1 MSKNQYTLLVFSI
14 IGILLL
20 IPGYGVHFFEQIW
33 NFPGNLFSDD
43 FKESFPL
50 ATIPLM
56 VISLLGTGMY
66 MTFKLGFPQL
76 TRIIHGIKVTR
87 GDYDSTE
94 DEGDLNHFK
103 ALSTALAATV
113 GIGNIAGVAIAIQI
127 GGPGALFWMWIS
139 AIVGMATKFFTCSL
153 GIMYRGYDS
162 DNVLQGGPMY
172 VIEQGM
178 GKKFKFLSYWFSIA
192 GLVGCLSLLQ
202 ANQLTQIMS
211 DYVAKSFEIEKS
223 FNLNLTI
230 GIVIALIVSLVIFG
244 GLSRI
249 AEVASKIVPF
259 MVIIYLLSGLFIV
272 LSNATLIPS
281 IFSNIF
287 SSAFNGSSVAGGF
300 AGTAIVI
307 SQGFRRAAFSN
318 EAGMGTEVMAIGAS
332 KNNQPI
338 KSGLVAM
345 IGPLIDTIIV
355 CTITGLVILLSS
367 EWIEGSY
374 SGVSLT
380 QKSFSNYLGLAGDYI
395 LIFSVATFTLS
406 TMFGY
411 SYYGCKCASYLFGTN
426 SKFYYRIFY
435 ILTLVIGSVLSLD
448 LAVNIVDAMFALMAF
463 PTMISALYL
472 APNIKKEAN
481 RYFASIKD
489 N

>member
-1 MSKNQYTLLVFSI
+1 MDIINNFFAELSNFLWGNFGVANLVIGGGVFFLIYSKLTPFRYFKHAFE
-14 IGILLL
+14 ILL
-20 IPGYGVHFFEQIW
+20 GKH
-33 NFPGNLFSDD
+33 DD
-43 FKESFPL
+43 P
-50 ATIPLM
+50 
-56 VISLLGTGMY
+56 
-66 MTFKLGFPQL
+66 
-76 TRIIHGIKVTR
+76 
-87 GDYDSTE
+87 D
-94 DEGDLNHFK
+94 DEGQISHFQ
-103 ALSTALAATV
+103 ALSTALSSTV
-113 GIGNIAGVAIAIQI
+113 GIGNIAGVAVAISL

-211 DYVAKSFEIEKS
+211 DYVVKSFDIEQS
-223 FNLNLTI
+223 FNLNLII
-230 GIVIALIVSLVIFG
+230 GIIIAILVSSVIFG

-259 MVIIYLLSGLFIV
+259 MVIVYLFSGLFIV
-272 LSNATLIPS
+272 LSNASSIPA

-287 SSAFNGSSVAGGF
+287 TSAFNGSSVAGGF

-367 EWIEGSY
+367 EWIEGTY

-411 SYYGCKCASYLFGTN
+411 SYYGCKCASYLFGAN

-435 ILTLVIGSVLSLD
+435 VLTLVVGSVLSLD

-472 APNIKKEAN
+472 APNINKEAN
-481 RYFASIKD
+481 KYFASIED
-489 N
+489 NK

>member
-1 MSKNQYTLLVFSI
+1 MEIINNFFAELSNFLWGNFGVANLV
-14 IGILLL
+14 IGGGVFFLVYSRLTPFRYIKHAFEILL
-20 IPGYGVHFFEQIW
+20 GKH
-33 NFPGNLFSDD
+33 DD
-43 FKESFPL
+43 P
-50 ATIPLM
+50 
-56 VISLLGTGMY
+56 
-66 MTFKLGFPQL
+66 
-76 TRIIHGIKVTR
+76 
-87 GDYDSTE
+87 D
-94 DEGDLNHFK
+94 DEGQISHFQ
-103 ALSTALAATV
+103 ALSTALSSTV
-113 GIGNIAGVAIAIQI
+113 GIGNIAGVAVAISL

-211 DYVAKSFEIEKS
+211 DYVVKSFEIEQT
-223 FNLNLTI
+223 FNLELTI

-259 MVIIYLLSGLFIV
+259 MVMVYLLSGLFIV
-272 LSNATLIPS
+272 LSNASSIPA

-367 EWIEGSY
+367 EWIEGTY

-411 SYYGCKCASYLFGTN
+411 SYYGCKCASYLFGAN

-435 ILTLVIGSVLSLD
+435 VLTLVLGSVLSLD

>member
-1 MSKNQYTLLVFSI
+1 MDIINNFFAELSNFLWGNFGVANLVIGGGVFFLIYSKLTPFRYFKHAFE
-14 IGILLL
+14 ILL
-20 IPGYGVHFFEQIW
+20 GKH
-33 NFPGNLFSDD
+33 DD
-43 FKESFPL
+43 P
-50 ATIPLM
+50 
-56 VISLLGTGMY
+56 
-66 MTFKLGFPQL
+66 
-76 TRIIHGIKVTR
+76 
-87 GDYDSTE
+87 D
-94 DEGDLNHFK
+94 DEGQISHFQ
-103 ALSTALAATV
+103 ALSTALSSTV
-113 GIGNIAGVAIAIQI
+113 GIGNIAGVAVAISL

-211 DYVAKSFEIEKS
+211 DYVVKSFDIEQS
-223 FNLNLTI
+223 FNLNLII
-230 GIVIALIVSLVIFG
+230 GIIIAILVSSVIFG

-259 MVIIYLLSGLFIV
+259 MVMVYLLSGLFIV
-272 LSNATLIPS
+272 LSNASLIPA

-287 SSAFNGSSVAGGF
+287 TSAFNGSSVAGGF

-367 EWIEGSY
+367 EWIEGTY

-411 SYYGCKCASYLFGTN
+411 SYYGCKCASYLFGAN

-435 ILTLVIGSVLSLD
+435 VLTLVLGSVLSLD

>member
-1 MSKNQYTLLVFSI
+1 MDIINNFFAELSNFLWGNFGVANLV
-14 IGILLL
+14 IGGGVFFLIYSRLTPFRYFKHAFEILLGKHDDPDDKGQ
-20 IPGYGVHFFEQIW
+20 ISHFQ
-33 NFPGNLFSDD
+33 
-43 FKESFPL
+43 
-50 ATIPLM
+50 
-56 VISLLGTGMY
+56 
-66 MTFKLGFPQL
+66 
-76 TRIIHGIKVTR
+76 
-87 GDYDSTE
+87 
-94 DEGDLNHFK
+94 
-103 ALSTALAATV
+103 ALSTALSSTV
-113 GIGNIAGVAIAIQI
+113 GIGNIAGVAVAISL

-211 DYVAKSFEIEKS
+211 DYVVKSFNVEQS

-230 GIVIALIVSLVIFG
+230 GIIIAILVSSVIFG

-259 MVIIYLLSGLFIV
+259 MVMVYLLSGLFIV
-272 LSNATLIPS
+272 LSNASSIPA

-367 EWIEGSY
+367 EWIVGTY

-380 QKSFSNYLGLAGDYI
+380 QKSFSNYLGLVGDYI

-411 SYYGCKCASYLFGTN
+411 SYYGCKCASYLFGAN

-435 ILTLVIGSVLSLD
+435 VLTLILGSVLSLD

-481 RYFASIKD
+481 SYFASIKD

>member
-1 MSKNQYTLLVFSI
+1 MDIINNFFAELSNFLWGNFGVANLV
-14 IGILLL
+14 IGGGVFFLIYSRLTPFRYFKHAFEILL
-20 IPGYGVHFFEQIW
+20 GKH
-33 NFPGNLFSDD
+33 DD
-43 FKESFPL
+43 P
-50 ATIPLM
+50 
-56 VISLLGTGMY
+56 
-66 MTFKLGFPQL
+66 
-76 TRIIHGIKVTR
+76 
-87 GDYDSTE
+87 D
-94 DEGDLNHFK
+94 DEGQISHFQ
-103 ALSTALAATV
+103 ALSTALSSTV
-113 GIGNIAGVAIAIQI
+113 GIGNIAGVAVAISL

-211 DYVAKSFEIEKS
+211 DYVVKSFDIEQS
-223 FNLNLTI
+223 FNLNLII
-230 GIVIALIVSLVIFG
+230 GIIIAILVSSVIFG

-259 MVIIYLLSGLFIV
+259 MVMVYLLSGLFIV
-272 LSNATLIPS
+272 LSNASSIPA

-367 EWIEGSY
+367 EWIEGTY

-411 SYYGCKCASYLFGTN
+411 SYYGCKCASYLFGAN

-435 ILTLVIGSVLSLD
+435 VLTLVLGSVLSLD

-481 RYFASIKD
+481 KYFTSIKE

>member
-1 MSKNQYTLLVFSI
+1 MDIINNFFAELSNFLWGNFGVANLV
-14 IGILLL
+14 IGGGIFFLIYSRLTPFRYFKHAFEILL
-20 IPGYGVHFFEQIW
+20 GKH
-33 NFPGNLFSDD
+33 DD
-43 FKESFPL
+43 P
-50 ATIPLM
+50 
-56 VISLLGTGMY
+56 
-66 MTFKLGFPQL
+66 
-76 TRIIHGIKVTR
+76 
-87 GDYDSTE
+87 D
-94 DEGDLNHFK
+94 DEGQISHFQ
-103 ALSTALAATV
+103 ALSTALSSTV
-113 GIGNIAGVAIAIQI
+113 GIGNIAGVAVAISL

-139 AIVGMATKFFTCSL
+139 ALVGMATKFFTCSL

-211 DYVAKSFEIEKS
+211 DYVVKSFDIEQS
-223 FNLNLTI
+223 FNLNLII
-230 GIVIALIVSLVIFG
+230 GIIIAILVSSVIFG

-259 MVIIYLLSGLFIV
+259 MVIVYLLSGLFIV
-272 LSNATLIPS
+272 LSNASSIPA

-367 EWIEGSY
+367 EWIEGTY

-426 SKFYYRIFY
+426 AKFYYRIFY
-435 ILTLVIGSVLSLD
+435 VLTLVLGSVLSLD

-481 RYFASIKD
+481 KYFASIKE

>member
-1 MSKNQYTLLVFSI
+1 MDIINNFFAELSNFLWGNFGVANLV
-14 IGILLL
+14 IGGGVFFLIYSRLTPFRYFKHAFEILL
-20 IPGYGVHFFEQIW
+20 GKH
-33 NFPGNLFSDD
+33 DD
-43 FKESFPL
+43 P
-50 ATIPLM
+50 
-56 VISLLGTGMY
+56 
-66 MTFKLGFPQL
+66 
-76 TRIIHGIKVTR
+76 
-87 GDYDSTE
+87 D
-94 DEGDLNHFK
+94 DEGQISHFQ
-103 ALSTALAATV
+103 ALSTALSSTV
-113 GIGNIAGVAIAIQI
+113 GIGNIAGVAVAISL

-162 DNVLQGGPMY
+162 DKVLQGGPMY

-211 DYVAKSFEIEKS
+211 DYVVKSFNVEQS
-223 FNLNLTI
+223 FNLNLMI
-230 GIVIALIVSLVIFG
+230 GIIIAILVSSVIFG

-259 MVIIYLLSGLFIV
+259 MVIVYLLSGLFIV
-272 LSNATLIPS
+272 LSNASSIPA

-287 SSAFNGSSVAGGF
+287 TSAFNGSSVAGGF

-367 EWIEGSY
+367 EWIEGTY

-395 LIFSVATFTLS
+395 LIFSVVTFTLS

-411 SYYGCKCASYLFGTN
+411 SYYGCKCASYLFGAN

-435 ILTLVIGSVLSLD
+435 VLTLVLGSVLSLD

>member
-1 MSKNQYTLLVFSI
+1 MDIINNFFAELSNFLWGNFGVANLV
-14 IGILLL
+14 IGGGVFFLIYSRLTPFRYFKHAFEILL
-20 IPGYGVHFFEQIW
+20 GKH
-33 NFPGNLFSDD
+33 DD
-43 FKESFPL
+43 P
-50 ATIPLM
+50 
-56 VISLLGTGMY
+56 
-66 MTFKLGFPQL
+66 
-76 TRIIHGIKVTR
+76 
-87 GDYDSTE
+87 D
-94 DEGDLNHFK
+94 DEGQISHFQ
-103 ALSTALAATV
+103 ALSTALSSTV
-113 GIGNIAGVAIAIQI
+113 GIGNIAGVAVAISL

-211 DYVAKSFEIEKS
+211 DYVVKSFNVEQS
-223 FNLNLTI
+223 FNLNLMI
-230 GIVIALIVSLVIFG
+230 GIIIAILVSSVIFG

-259 MVIIYLLSGLFIV
+259 MVIVYLLSGLFIV
-272 LSNATLIPS
+272 LSNASSIPA

-287 SSAFNGSSVAGGF
+287 TSAFNGSSVAGGF

-367 EWIEGSY
+367 EWIEGTY

-411 SYYGCKCASYLFGTN
+411 SYYGCKCASYLFGAN

-435 ILTLVIGSVLSLD
+435 VLTLVLGSVLSLD

>member
-1 MSKNQYTLLVFSI
+1 MDIINNFFAELSNFLWGNFGVANLV
-14 IGILLL
+14 IGGGVFFLVYSRLTPFRYFKHAFEILL
-20 IPGYGVHFFEQIW
+20 GKH
-33 NFPGNLFSDD
+33 DD
-43 FKESFPL
+43 P
-50 ATIPLM
+50 
-56 VISLLGTGMY
+56 
-66 MTFKLGFPQL
+66 
-76 TRIIHGIKVTR
+76 
-87 GDYDSTE
+87 D
-94 DEGDLNHFK
+94 DEGQISHFQ
-103 ALSTALAATV
+103 ALSTALSSTV
-113 GIGNIAGVAIAIQI
+113 GIGNIAGVAVAISL

-211 DYVAKSFEIEKS
+211 DYVVKSFEIEQT
-223 FNLNLTI
+223 FNLDLTI

-367 EWIEGSY
+367 EWIEGTY

-435 ILTLVIGSVLSLD
+435 VLTLVLGSVLSLD

-472 APNIKKEAN
+472 APNIKREAN

>member
-1 MSKNQYTLLVFSI
+1 MDIINNFFAELSNFLWGNFGVANLV
-14 IGILLL
+14 IGGGVFFLIYSRLTPFRYFKHAFEILL
-20 IPGYGVHFFEQIW
+20 GKH
-33 NFPGNLFSDD
+33 DD
-43 FKESFPL
+43 P
-50 ATIPLM
+50 
-56 VISLLGTGMY
+56 
-66 MTFKLGFPQL
+66 
-76 TRIIHGIKVTR
+76 
-87 GDYDSTE
+87 D
-94 DEGDLNHFK
+94 DEGQISHFQ
-103 ALSTALAATV
+103 ALSTALSSTV
-113 GIGNIAGVAIAIQI
+113 GIGNIAGVAVAISL

-211 DYVAKSFEIEKS
+211 DYVVKSFNVEQS
-223 FNLNLTI
+223 FNLNLMI
-230 GIVIALIVSLVIFG
+230 GIIIAILVSSVIFG

-259 MVIIYLLSGLFIV
+259 MVIVYLLSGLFIV
-272 LSNATLIPS
+272 ISNASSIPA

-287 SSAFNGSSVAGGF
+287 TSAFNGSSVAGGF

-355 CTITGLVILLSS
+355 CTITGLVILLSN
-367 EWIEGSY
+367 EWIERTY

-411 SYYGCKCASYLFGTN
+411 SYYGCKCASYLFGAN

-435 ILTLVIGSVLSLD
+435 VLTLVLGSVLSLD
-448 LAVNIVDAMFALMAF
+448 LAVNIVDTMFALMAF

-481 RYFASIKD
+481 RYFASRK
-489 N
+489 NN

>member
-1 MSKNQYTLLVFSI
+1 MDLINNFFAELSNFLWGNFGVANLVIGGGVFFLIYSKLTPFRYFKHAFE
-14 IGILLL
+14 ILL
-20 IPGYGVHFFEQIW
+20 GKH
-33 NFPGNLFSDD
+33 DD
-43 FKESFPL
+43 P
-50 ATIPLM
+50 
-56 VISLLGTGMY
+56 
-66 MTFKLGFPQL
+66 
-76 TRIIHGIKVTR
+76 
-87 GDYDSTE
+87 D
-94 DEGDLNHFK
+94 DEGQISHFQ
-103 ALSTALAATV
+103 ALSTALSSTV
-113 GIGNIAGVAIAIQI
+113 GIGNIAGVAVAISL

-211 DYVAKSFEIEKS
+211 DYVVKSFDIEQS
-223 FNLNLTI
+223 FNLNLII
-230 GIVIALIVSLVIFG
+230 GIIIAILVSSVIFG

-259 MVIIYLLSGLFIV
+259 MVMVYLLSGLFIV
-272 LSNATLIPS
+272 LSNASSIPA

-287 SSAFNGSSVAGGF
+287 TSAFNGSSVAGGF

-367 EWIEGSY
+367 EWIEGTY

-411 SYYGCKCASYLFGTN
+411 SYYGCKCASYLFGAN

-435 ILTLVIGSVLSLD
+435 VLTLVVGSVLSLD

-472 APNIKKEAN
+472 APNINKEAN
-481 RYFASIKD
+481 KYFASIED
-489 N
+489 NK

>member
-1 MSKNQYTLLVFSI
+1 MEIINNFFAELSNFLWGNFGVANLV
-14 IGILLL
+14 IGGGVYFLIYSRLTPFRYFKHAFEILL
-20 IPGYGVHFFEQIW
+20 GKH
-33 NFPGNLFSDD
+33 DD
-43 FKESFPL
+43 P
-50 ATIPLM
+50 
-56 VISLLGTGMY
+56 
-66 MTFKLGFPQL
+66 
-76 TRIIHGIKVTR
+76 
-87 GDYDSTE
+87 D
-94 DEGDLNHFK
+94 DEGQISHFQ
-103 ALSTALAATV
+103 ALSTALSSTV
-113 GIGNIAGVAIAIQI
+113 GIGNIAGVAVAISL

-162 DNVLQGGPMY
+162 DNILQGGPMY

-211 DYVAKSFEIEKS
+211 DYVVKSFEIEQS
-223 FNLNLTI
+223 FNLNLLI
-230 GIVIALIVSLVIFG
+230 GMFIAILVSSVIFG

-272 LSNATLIPS
+272 FLNASLIPA

-367 EWIEGSY
+367 EWMDGTY

-380 QKSFSNYLGLAGDYI
+380 QKSFSNYLGFFGGYL

-411 SYYGCKCASYLFGTN
+411 SYYGCKCASYLFGAH

-435 ILTLVIGSVLSLD
+435 VLTLVLGSVLSLD

-481 RYFASIKD
+481 KYFASIKD

>member
-1 MSKNQYTLLVFSI
+1 
-14 IGILLL
+14 
-20 IPGYGVHFFEQIW
+20 
-33 NFPGNLFSDD
+33 
-43 FKESFPL
+43 
-50 ATIPLM
+50 
-56 VISLLGTGMY
+56 
-66 MTFKLGFPQL
+66 
-76 TRIIHGIKVTR
+76 
-87 GDYDSTE
+87 
-94 DEGDLNHFK
+94 
-103 ALSTALAATV
+103 
-113 GIGNIAGVAIAIQI
+113 
-127 GGPGALFWMWIS
+127 
-139 AIVGMATKFFTCSL
+139 
-153 GIMYRGYDS
+153 
-162 DNVLQGGPMY
+162 MY
-172 VIEQGM
+172 VIENGM

-211 DYVAKSFEIEKS
+211 DYMVKSFGIEQS
-223 FNLNLTI
+223 FNLNLII
-230 GIVIALIVSLVIFG
+230 GIIIAILVSSVIFG

-259 MVIIYLLSGLFIV
+259 MVIVYLLSGLFIV
-272 LSNATLIPS
+272 FSNASLIPAILSNIL
-281 IFSNIF
+281 

-300 AGTAIVI
+300 AGTTIVI

-367 EWIEGSY
+367 EWIEGTY

-380 QKSFSNYLGLAGDYI
+380 QKSFSNYLGLFGDYI

-411 SYYGCKCASYLFGTN
+411 YYYGCKCASYLFGAN

-435 ILTLVIGSVLSLD
+435 VLTLVLGSVLSLD

-481 RYFASIKD
+481 KYFASIKD

>member
-1 MSKNQYTLLVFSI
+1 MDIINNFFAELSNFLWGNFGVANLV
-14 IGILLL
+14 IGGGVFFLIYSRLTPFRYFKHAFEILL
-20 IPGYGVHFFEQIW
+20 GKH
-33 NFPGNLFSDD
+33 DD
-43 FKESFPL
+43 P
-50 ATIPLM
+50 
-56 VISLLGTGMY
+56 
-66 MTFKLGFPQL
+66 
-76 TRIIHGIKVTR
+76 
-87 GDYDSTE
+87 D
-94 DEGDLNHFK
+94 DEGQISHFQ
-103 ALSTALAATV
+103 ALSTALSSTV
-113 GIGNIAGVAIAIQI
+113 GIGNIAGVAVAISL

-162 DNVLQGGPMY
+162 DNILQGGPMY

-211 DYVAKSFEIEKS
+211 DYVVKSFDIEQS
-223 FNLNLTI
+223 FNLNLII
-230 GIVIALIVSLVIFG
+230 GIIIAILVSSVIFG

-259 MVIIYLLSGLFIV
+259 MVMVYLLSGLFIV
-272 LSNATLIPS
+272 LSNASSIPA

-367 EWIEGSY
+367 EWIEGTY

-411 SYYGCKCASYLFGTN
+411 SYYGCKCASYLFGAN

-435 ILTLVIGSVLSLD
+435 VLTLVLGSVLSLD

-481 RYFASIKD
+481 RYFASIKE

>member
-1 MSKNQYTLLVFSI
+1 MDIINNFFAELSNFLWGNFGVANLV
-14 IGILLL
+14 IGGGVFFLIYSRLTPFRYFKHAFEILLGKHDN
-20 IPGYGVHFFEQIW
+20 P
-33 NFPGNLFSDD
+33 D
-43 FKESFPL
+43 
-50 ATIPLM
+50 
-56 VISLLGTGMY
+56 
-66 MTFKLGFPQL
+66 
-76 TRIIHGIKVTR
+76 
-87 GDYDSTE
+87 
-94 DEGDLNHFK
+94 DEGQISHFQ
-103 ALSTALAATV
+103 ALSTALSSTV
-113 GIGNIAGVAIAIQI
+113 GIGNIAGVAVAISL

-211 DYVAKSFEIEKS
+211 DYVVKSFDIEQS
-223 FNLNLTI
+223 FNLNLII
-230 GIVIALIVSLVIFG
+230 GIIIAILVSSVIFG

-259 MVIIYLLSGLFIV
+259 MVMVYLLSGLFIV
-272 LSNATLIPS
+272 LSNASSIPA

-367 EWIEGSY
+367 EWIEGTY

-411 SYYGCKCASYLFGTN
+411 SYYGCKCASYLFGAN

-435 ILTLVIGSVLSLD
+435 VLTLVLGSVLSLD

-481 RYFASIKD
+481 RYFASIKE

>member
-1 MSKNQYTLLVFSI
+1 MDIINNFFAELSNFLWGNFGVANLV
-14 IGILLL
+14 IGGGVFFLIYSSLTPFRYFKHAFEILL
-20 IPGYGVHFFEQIW
+20 GKH
-33 NFPGNLFSDD
+33 DD
-43 FKESFPL
+43 P
-50 ATIPLM
+50 
-56 VISLLGTGMY
+56 
-66 MTFKLGFPQL
+66 
-76 TRIIHGIKVTR
+76 
-87 GDYDSTE
+87 D
-94 DEGDLNHFK
+94 DEGQISHFQ
-103 ALSTALAATV
+103 ALSTALSSTV
-113 GIGNIAGVAIAIQI
+113 GIGNIAGVAVAISL

-211 DYVAKSFEIEKS
+211 DYVVKSFDFEQS
-223 FNLNLTI
+223 FNLNLII
-230 GIVIALIVSLVIFG
+230 GIIIAILVSSVIFG

-259 MVIIYLLSGLFIV
+259 MVMVYLLSGLFIV
-272 LSNATLIPS
+272 LSNASSIPA

-287 SSAFNGSSVAGGF
+287 TSAFNGSSVAGGF

-367 EWIEGSY
+367 EWIEGTY

-411 SYYGCKCASYLFGTN
+411 SYYGCKCASYLFGAN

-435 ILTLVIGSVLSLD
+435 VITLVLGSVLSLD

-489 N
+489 I

>member
-1 MSKNQYTLLVFSI
+1 MDIINNFFAELSNFLWGNFGVANLV
-14 IGILLL
+14 IGGGVFFLIYSRLTPFRYFKHAFEILLGKHDDPDDVGQ
-20 IPGYGVHFFEQIW
+20 ISHFQ
-33 NFPGNLFSDD
+33 
-43 FKESFPL
+43 
-50 ATIPLM
+50 
-56 VISLLGTGMY
+56 
-66 MTFKLGFPQL
+66 
-76 TRIIHGIKVTR
+76 
-87 GDYDSTE
+87 
-94 DEGDLNHFK
+94 
-103 ALSTALAATV
+103 ALSTALSSTV
-113 GIGNIAGVAIAIQI
+113 GIGNIAGVAVAISL

-211 DYVAKSFEIEKS
+211 DYVVKSFNVEQS
-223 FNLNLTI
+223 FNLNLMI
-230 GIVIALIVSLVIFG
+230 GIIIAILVSSVIFG

-259 MVIIYLLSGLFIV
+259 MVIVYLLSGLFIV
-272 LSNATLIPS
+272 ISNASSIPA

-287 SSAFNGSSVAGGF
+287 TSAFNGSSVAGGF

-367 EWIEGSY
+367 EWIEGTY

-395 LIFSVATFTLS
+395 LIFSVVTFTLS

-411 SYYGCKCASYLFGTN
+411 SYYGCKCASYLFGAN

-435 ILTLVIGSVLSLD
+435 VLTLVLGSVLSLD

-481 RYFASIKD
+481 RYFASRK
-489 N
+489 NN

>member
-1 MSKNQYTLLVFSI
+1 MDIINNFFAELSNFLWGNFGVANLVIGGGVFFLIYSKLTPFRYFKHAFE
-14 IGILLL
+14 ILL
-20 IPGYGVHFFEQIW
+20 GKH
-33 NFPGNLFSDD
+33 DD
-43 FKESFPL
+43 P
-50 ATIPLM
+50 
-56 VISLLGTGMY
+56 
-66 MTFKLGFPQL
+66 
-76 TRIIHGIKVTR
+76 
-87 GDYDSTE
+87 D
-94 DEGDLNHFK
+94 DEGQISHFQ
-103 ALSTALAATV
+103 ALSTALSSTV
-113 GIGNIAGVAIAIQI
+113 GIGNIAGVAVAISL

-211 DYVAKSFEIEKS
+211 DYVVKSFDIEQS
-223 FNLNLTI
+223 FNLNLII
-230 GIVIALIVSLVIFG
+230 GIIIAILVSSVIFG

-259 MVIIYLLSGLFIV
+259 MVMVYLLAGLFIV
-272 LSNATLIPS
+272 LSNASLIPA

-287 SSAFNGSSVAGGF
+287 TSAFNGSSVAGGF

-367 EWIEGSY
+367 EWIEGTY

-411 SYYGCKCASYLFGTN
+411 SYYGCKCASYLFGAN

-435 ILTLVIGSVLSLD
+435 VLTLVLGSVLSLD

>member
-1 MSKNQYTLLVFSI
+1 MDIINNFFAELSNFLWGNYGVANLV
-14 IGILLL
+14 IGGGVFFLIYSRLTPFKYFKHAFEILLGKHDN
-20 IPGYGVHFFEQIW
+20 P
-33 NFPGNLFSDD
+33 N
-43 FKESFPL
+43 
-50 ATIPLM
+50 
-56 VISLLGTGMY
+56 
-66 MTFKLGFPQL
+66 
-76 TRIIHGIKVTR
+76 
-87 GDYDSTE
+87 
-94 DEGDLNHFK
+94 DEGQISHFQ
-103 ALSTALAATV
+103 ALSTALSSTV
-113 GIGNIAGVAIAIQI
+113 GIGNIAGVAVAITL

-172 VIEQGM
+172 VIEYGM

-202 ANQLTQIMS
+202 VNQLTQILS
-211 DYVAKSFEIEKS
+211 DQIVKISSLDAS
-223 FNLNLTI
+223 FNLNLSI
-230 GIVIALIVSLVIFG
+230 GFLVAILVSAVIFG

-249 AEVASKIVPF
+249 AEVASKVVPF
-259 MVIIYLLSGLFIV
+259 MVILYLSAGLFIV
-272 LSNATLIPS
+272 FSNLSQVPGILSNIVST
-281 IFSNIF
+281 
-287 SSAFNGSSVAGGF
+287 AFQGSSVAGGF

-332 KNNQPI
+332 KNNEPI

-345 IGPLIDTIIV
+345 IGPMIDTLIV
-355 CTITGLVILLSS
+355 CTITGIVILLSN
-367 EWIEGSY
+367 EWSTGNF

-380 QKSFSNYLGLAGDYI
+380 QKSFANHLGVFGDFV
-395 LIFSVATFTLS
+395 LIFSVITFTLS

-411 SYYGCKCASYLFGTN
+411 SYYGCKCSSYLFGVQ

-435 ILTLVIGSVLSLD
+435 VVTLVIGSVLSLD

-472 APNIKKEAN
+472 APRIKSESEKYFRSIN
-481 RYFASIKD
+481 RG
-489 N
+489 

>member
-1 MSKNQYTLLVFSI
+1 MDIINNFFAELSNFLWGNFGVANLV
-14 IGILLL
+14 IGGGVFFLIYSRLTPFRYFKHAFEILL
-20 IPGYGVHFFEQIW
+20 GKH
-33 NFPGNLFSDD
+33 DD
-43 FKESFPL
+43 P
-50 ATIPLM
+50 
-56 VISLLGTGMY
+56 
-66 MTFKLGFPQL
+66 
-76 TRIIHGIKVTR
+76 
-87 GDYDSTE
+87 D
-94 DEGDLNHFK
+94 DEGQISHFQ
-103 ALSTALAATV
+103 ALSTALSSTV
-113 GIGNIAGVAIAIQI
+113 GIGNIAGVAVAISL

-211 DYVAKSFEIEKS
+211 DYVVKSFDIEQS
-223 FNLNLTI
+223 FNLNLII
-230 GIVIALIVSLVIFG
+230 GIIIAILVSSVIFG

-259 MVIIYLLSGLFIV
+259 MVMVYLLSGLFIV
-272 LSNATLIPS
+272 LSNASSIPA

-287 SSAFNGSSVAGGF
+287 TSAFNGSSVAGGF

-367 EWIEGSY
+367 EWIEGTY

-435 ILTLVIGSVLSLD
+435 VLTLVLGSVLSLD

>member
-1 MSKNQYTLLVFSI
+1 MDIINNFFADLSNFLWGNFGVANLVIGGGIFFLIYSKLTPFRYFKHAFE
-14 IGILLL
+14 ILLGKHDN
-20 IPGYGVHFFEQIW
+20 P
-33 NFPGNLFSDD
+33 D
-43 FKESFPL
+43 
-50 ATIPLM
+50 
-56 VISLLGTGMY
+56 
-66 MTFKLGFPQL
+66 
-76 TRIIHGIKVTR
+76 
-87 GDYDSTE
+87 
-94 DEGDLNHFK
+94 DEGQISHFQ
-103 ALSTALAATV
+103 ALSTALSSTV
-113 GIGNIAGVAIAIQI
+113 GIGNIAGVAVAISL

-162 DNVLQGGPMY
+162 ENVLQGGPMY
-172 VIEQGM
+172 VIEHGM

-211 DYVAKSFEIEKS
+211 DYVVKSTALEQS
-223 FNLNLTI
+223 FNLNLYI
-230 GIVIALIVSLVIFG
+230 GVIIAIVVSLVIFG

-249 AEVASKIVPF
+249 AEVASRIVPF
-259 MVIIYLLSGLFIV
+259 MVIVYLLSGLFIV
-272 LSNATLIPS
+272 ISNLSLIPS
-281 IFSNIF
+281 IFLNII

-345 IGPLIDTIIV
+345 IGPLIDTLIV

-367 EWIEGSY
+367 DWIEGTY
-374 SGVSLT
+374 TGVSLT
-380 QKSFSNYLGLAGDYI
+380 QKSFSNYLGSVGDFI

-411 SYYGCKCASYLFGTN
+411 SYYGCKCASYLFGAK

-435 ILTLVIGSVLSLD
+435 VLTLILGSVLSLD

-472 APNIKKEAN
+472 APKIKKEAN
-481 RYFASIKD
+481 RYFATLKG
-489 N
+489 

>member
-1 MSKNQYTLLVFSI
+1 MDIINNFFAELSNFLWGNFGVANLV
-14 IGILLL
+14 IGGGVFFLIYSRLTPFRYFKHAFEILLGKHDDPDDKGQ
-20 IPGYGVHFFEQIW
+20 ISHFQ
-33 NFPGNLFSDD
+33 
-43 FKESFPL
+43 
-50 ATIPLM
+50 
-56 VISLLGTGMY
+56 
-66 MTFKLGFPQL
+66 
-76 TRIIHGIKVTR
+76 
-87 GDYDSTE
+87 
-94 DEGDLNHFK
+94 
-103 ALSTALAATV
+103 ALSTALSSTV
-113 GIGNIAGVAIAIQI
+113 GIGNIAGVAVAISL

-211 DYVAKSFEIEKS
+211 DYVVKSLNIEQS
-223 FNLNLTI
+223 FNLNLII
-230 GIVIALIVSLVIFG
+230 GIIIALIVSSVIFG

-249 AEVASKIVPF
+249 AEVASKIVPL
-259 MVIIYLLSGLFIV
+259 MVIVYLLAGLFIV
-272 LSNATLIPS
+272 LSNASLIPA

-287 SSAFNGSSVAGGF
+287 TSAFNGSSVAGGF

-367 EWIEGSY
+367 EWIEGTY

-411 SYYGCKCASYLFGTN
+411 SYYGCKCASYLFGAN

-435 ILTLVIGSVLSLD
+435 VLTLVLGSVLSLD

-481 RYFASIKD
+481 RYFTSIKD

>member
-1 MSKNQYTLLVFSI
+1 MCS
-14 IGILLL
+14 
-20 IPGYGVHFFEQIW
+20 
-33 NFPGNLFSDD
+33 SD
-43 FKESFPL
+43 L
-50 ATIPLM
+50 
-56 VISLLGTGMY
+56 
-66 MTFKLGFPQL
+66 
-76 TRIIHGIKVTR
+76 
-87 GDYDSTE
+87 
-94 DEGDLNHFK
+94 
-103 ALSTALAATV
+103 
-113 GIGNIAGVAIAIQI
+113 
-127 GGPGALFWMWIS
+127 
-139 AIVGMATKFFTCSL
+139 
-153 GIMYRGYDS
+153 
-162 DNVLQGGPMY
+162 
-172 VIEQGM
+172 
-178 GKKFKFLSYWFSIA
+178 FLSYWFSIA

-211 DYVAKSFEIEKS
+211 DYVVKSFDIEQS
-223 FNLNLTI
+223 FNLNLII
-230 GIVIALIVSLVIFG
+230 GIIIAILVSSVIFG

-259 MVIIYLLSGLFIV
+259 MVMVYLFSGLFIV
-272 LSNATLIPS
+272 LSNASSIPA

-287 SSAFNGSSVAGGF
+287 TSAFNGSSVAGGF

-367 EWIEGSY
+367 EWIEGTY

-411 SYYGCKCASYLFGTN
+411 SYYGCKCASYLFGAN

-435 ILTLVIGSVLSLD
+435 VLTLVVGSVLSLD

-472 APNIKKEAN
+472 APNINKEAN
-481 RYFASIKD
+481 KYFASIED
-489 N
+489 NK

>member
-1 MSKNQYTLLVFSI
+1 MEIINNFFAELSNFLWGNFGVANLV
-14 IGILLL
+14 IGGGVFFLVYSRLTPFRYIKHAFEILL
-20 IPGYGVHFFEQIW
+20 GKH
-33 NFPGNLFSDD
+33 DD
-43 FKESFPL
+43 P
-50 ATIPLM
+50 
-56 VISLLGTGMY
+56 
-66 MTFKLGFPQL
+66 
-76 TRIIHGIKVTR
+76 
-87 GDYDSTE
+87 D
-94 DEGDLNHFK
+94 DEGQISHFQ
-103 ALSTALAATV
+103 ALSTALSSTV
-113 GIGNIAGVAIAIQI
+113 GIGNIAGVAVAISL

-211 DYVAKSFEIEKS
+211 DYVVKSFEIEQT

-259 MVIIYLLSGLFIV
+259 MVMVYLLSGLFIV
-272 LSNATLIPS
+272 LSNASSIPA

-367 EWIEGSY
+367 EWIEGTF

-435 ILTLVIGSVLSLD
+435 VLTLVLGSVLSLD

>member
-1 MSKNQYTLLVFSI
+1 MDIINNFFAELSNFLWGNFGVANLV
-14 IGILLL
+14 IGGGIFFLIYSRLTPFRYFKHAFEILL
-20 IPGYGVHFFEQIW
+20 GKH
-33 NFPGNLFSDD
+33 DD
-43 FKESFPL
+43 P
-50 ATIPLM
+50 
-56 VISLLGTGMY
+56 
-66 MTFKLGFPQL
+66 
-76 TRIIHGIKVTR
+76 
-87 GDYDSTE
+87 D
-94 DEGDLNHFK
+94 DEGQISHFQ
-103 ALSTALAATV
+103 ALSTALSSTV
-113 GIGNIAGVAIAIQI
+113 GIGNIAGVAVAISL

-139 AIVGMATKFFTCSL
+139 ALVGMATKFFTCSL

-211 DYVAKSFEIEKS
+211 DYVVKSFDIEQS
-223 FNLNLTI
+223 FNLNLII
-230 GIVIALIVSLVIFG
+230 GIIIAILVSSVIFG

-259 MVIIYLLSGLFIV
+259 MVIVYLLSGLFIV
-272 LSNATLIPS
+272 LSNASSIPA

-287 SSAFNGSSVAGGF
+287 SSAFNGSSIAGGF

-367 EWIEGSY
+367 EWIEGTY

-380 QKSFSNYLGLAGDYI
+380 QKSFSNYLGLVGDYV

-411 SYYGCKCASYLFGTN
+411 SYYGCKCASYLFGAN

-435 ILTLVIGSVLSLD
+435 VLTLVLGSVLSLD

-481 RYFASIKD
+481 RYFASIKE